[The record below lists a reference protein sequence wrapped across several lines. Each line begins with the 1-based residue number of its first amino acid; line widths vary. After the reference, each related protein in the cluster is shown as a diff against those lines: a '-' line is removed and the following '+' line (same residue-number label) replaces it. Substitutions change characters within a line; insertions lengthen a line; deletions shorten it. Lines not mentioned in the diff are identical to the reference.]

1 MENEAKREAPVKRI
15 KESSEG
21 SDFKPA
27 GSHTTQFTKRQ
38 TKGANQNTKSKK
50 GSNE

>member
-1 MENEAKREAPVKRI
+1 MENEVKREAPIKRI
-15 KESSEG
+15 KENNEG

-38 TKGANQNTKSKK
+38 TKEANQNMKPKRR
-50 GSNE
+50 SNE